1 MRHQGLPWVM
11 GEHGATMS
19 IHAWAGCMHAACSAG
34 ILPLDPPPLPDP
46 LGSLDEPKLAA
57 RGEGLD
63 PPPCLDGPPQRRR
76 PSGGGPP

>member
-19 IHAWAGCMHAACSAG
+19 MRGPAACGMLRWYS
-34 ILPLDPPPLPDP
+34 PLDPTPLPDP

-63 PPPCLDGPPQRRR
+63 PLPCLDGPSQRRP
-76 PSGGGPP
+76 PSGGAPP